1 MRYFKIEYG
10 TPYYGTDE
18 VEYLKF
24 PDDYTNE
31 EVYDYAEDLAF
42 NHSESYGFDDDD
54 DDDSDV
60 EEEKY
65 WFSANEIK
73 ETEIPDC
80 YSWEI
85 A

>member
-1 MRYFKIEYG
+1 MRFFKIEYG
-10 TPYYGTDE
+10 TPYCGTDE

-31 EVYDYAEDLAF
+31 EVYDYTEDLAF

-54 DDDSDV
+54 SGD
-60 EEEKY
+60 EEEY
-65 WFSANEIK
+65 WFSTNEIK
-73 ETEIPDC
+73 ETEILDDC
-80 YSWEI
+80 SWKI